1 MQSLKNSKAIL
12 FKELGESVA
21 FSNFYAPEHLI
32 LATNKAVLLSRD
44 VINAGSVFLGNFSC
58 ESAGDYASG
67 TNHTLPTGGNARA
80 YSGVSLDSFVKKI
93 TFQQLNEEGIMSI
106 GSAVE
111 VMAEEEQLYGHKNA
125 ITLRLGAATTKYL
138 QINNQVNPDEQL

>member
-1 MQSLKNSKAIL
+1 
-12 FKELGESVA
+12 
-21 FSNFYAPEHLI
+21 
-32 LATNKAVLLSRD
+32 
-44 VINAGSVFLGNFSC
+44 
-58 ESAGDYASG
+58 
-67 TNHTLPTGGNARA
+67 
-80 YSGVSLDSFVKKI
+80 
-93 TFQQLNEEGIMSI
+93 MSI